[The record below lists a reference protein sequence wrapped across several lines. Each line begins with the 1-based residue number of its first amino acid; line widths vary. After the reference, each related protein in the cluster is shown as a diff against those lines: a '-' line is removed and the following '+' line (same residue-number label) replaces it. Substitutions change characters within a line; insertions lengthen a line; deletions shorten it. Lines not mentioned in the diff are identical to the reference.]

1 MYHSQKPYIEE
12 GMQRI
17 SFKTI
22 KKDYNVA
29 NNGQNFIDQP
39 VKIDEILNKKIEI

>member
-1 MYHSQKPYIEE
+1 M
-12 GMQRI
+12 
-17 SFKTI
+17 

-29 NNGQNFIDQP
+29 NNGQNVIDQP